1 GVFHSPSA
9 SVGDEIDGTLD
20 FVFHLLFSWNIE
32 IMTGRKRGG
41 KRNTK
46 QTKRKSRKKVT
57 PPLEE
62 HHVESLSTGNSD
74 DLSAH
79 ENETDHLSAT
89 S

>member
-1 GVFHSPSA
+1 
-9 SVGDEIDGTLD
+9 
-20 FVFHLLFSWNIE
+20 
-32 IMTGRKRGG
+32 MTGRKRGG

-46 QTKRKSRKKVT
+46 QTKGKSRKKAT